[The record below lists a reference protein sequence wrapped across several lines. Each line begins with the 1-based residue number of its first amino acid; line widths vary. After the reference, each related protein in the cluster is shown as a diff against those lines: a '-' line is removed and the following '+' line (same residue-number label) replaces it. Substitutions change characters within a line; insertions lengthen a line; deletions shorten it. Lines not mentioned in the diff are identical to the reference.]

1 MDYFVPWLTTIIF
14 SLGYLGLAVLVALG
28 NIRLVPIPAELTL
41 PLAGLLVGEG
51 QLTFVLVLLWTTVAS
66 VIVSVI
72 LYLLGFW
79 VGEESLRRFIRKF
92 GRFVFVYESDL
103 DKTCEMFRRHGGIAC
118 LVGRLI
124 PGVTVLISIPAGIE
138 LMRIYGR
145 FMIFTI
151 LATIA
156 FNGAFVGVGWALGN
170 HWDIVVQYAAIVNY
184 VTIAAIAGGI
194 LWFVG
199 SRWKASKQAETSDRQ

>member
-1 MDYFVPWLTTIIF
+1 MNYFVPWLTTVIF
-14 SLGYLGLAVLVALG
+14 SLGYLGLAILVALG

-103 DKTCEMFRRHGGIAC
+103 EKTCEMFRRHGGIAC

-138 LMRIYGR
+138 RMSIYGR

>member
-1 MDYFVPWLTTIIF
+1 M
-14 SLGYLGLAVLVALG
+14 AVLVALG

-138 LMRIYGR
+138 RMPIYGR

-156 FNGAFVGVGWALGN
+156 FNGAFVGIGWALGN

>member
-72 LYLLGFW
+72 LYLLGF
-79 VGEESLRRFIRKF
+79 
-92 GRFVFVYESDL
+92 
-103 DKTCEMFRRHGGIAC
+103 
-118 LVGRLI
+118 
-124 PGVTVLISIPAGIE
+124 
-138 LMRIYGR
+138 
-145 FMIFTI
+145 
-151 LATIA
+151 
-156 FNGAFVGVGWALGN
+156 
-170 HWDIVVQYAAIVNY
+170 
-184 VTIAAIAGGI
+184 
-194 LWFVG
+194 
-199 SRWKASKQAETSDRQ
+199 

>member
-124 PGVTVLISIPAGIE
+124 PGVTVLISIRAGIE
-138 LMRIYGR
+138 RMPIYGR

-184 VTIAAIAGGI
+184 VTIAAITGGI

>member
-138 LMRIYGR
+138 RMRIYGR

>member
-1 MDYFVPWLTTIIF
+1 VNYLVPWLTTIIF

-28 NIRLVPIPAELTL
+28 NIRLVPIPAEITL
-41 PLAGLLVGEG
+41 PLAGSLVGEG
-51 QLTFVLVLLWTTVAS
+51 QLTFGPVLLWTTVAS
-66 VIVSVI
+66 VIVSVV

-103 DKTCEMFRRHGGIAC
+103 DKTCEVFRRHGGIAC

-138 LMRIYGR
+138 RMPIYGR

-151 LATIA
+151 LATVA

-170 HWDIVVQYAAIVNY
+170 HWDIVVQYASIVNY
-184 VTIAAIAGGI
+184 VAMTAIAGGI

-199 SRWKASKQAETSDRQ
+199 SRWKASKQPETSDGQ

>member
-79 VGEESLRRFIRKF
+79 VGEESLRRFIKKF

-138 LMRIYGR
+138 RMPIYGR

-156 FNGAFVGVGWALGN
+156 FNGTFVGVGWTLGN

>member
-1 MDYFVPWLTTIIF
+1 MNYLVPWLTTIIF

-28 NIRLVPIPAELTL
+28 NIRLVPIPAEITL
-41 PLAGLLVGEG
+41 PLAGSLVGEG
-51 QLTFVLVLLWTTVAS
+51 QLTFVPVLLWTTVAS
-66 VIVSVI
+66 VIVSVV

-103 DKTCEMFRRHGGIAC
+103 DKTCEVFRRHGGIAC

-138 LMRIYGR
+138 RMPIYGR

-151 LATIA
+151 LATVA

-170 HWDIVVQYAAIVNY
+170 HWDIVVQYASIVNY
-184 VTIAAIAGGI
+184 VAMTAIAGGI

-199 SRWKASKQAETSDRQ
+199 SRWKASKQPETSDGQ

>member
-1 MDYFVPWLTTIIF
+1 
-14 SLGYLGLAVLVALG
+14 LAVLVALG

-138 LMRIYGR
+138 RMPIYGR

>member
-1 MDYFVPWLTTIIF
+1 MSYFVPWLTTIIF
-14 SLGYLGLAVLVALG
+14 SLGYVGLAVLVALG
-28 NIRLVPIPAELTL
+28 NIRLVPIPAEITL

-51 QLTFVLVLLWTTVAS
+51 QLTFLPVLLWTTVAS
-66 VIVSVI
+66 VIVSIV

-79 VGEESLRRFIRKF
+79 IGEESLRRFIKRF

-118 LVGRLI
+118 LIGRLI

-138 LMRIYGR
+138 RMPIYGR
-145 FMIFTI
+145 FMVFTI

-156 FNGAFVGVGWALGN
+156 FNAAFVGIGWALGN
-170 HWDIVVQYAAIVNY
+170 HWEIVVQYASIINY
-184 VTIAAIAGGI
+184 VIIAAIAGGVF
-194 LWFVG
+194 WFVG
-199 SRWKASKQAETSDRQ
+199 SRWKASKQANTPDTH

>member
-72 LYLLGFW
+72 LYVLGFW

-138 LMRIYGR
+138 RMPIYGR

-156 FNGAFVGVGWALGN
+156 FNEAFVGVGWALGN

>member
-138 LMRIYGR
+138 RMPIYGR

-156 FNGAFVGVGWALGN
+156 FNGAFVGVGWALCN

>member
-1 MDYFVPWLTTIIF
+1 MDYFVPWLTTII

-138 LMRIYGR
+138 RMPIYGR

>member
-51 QLTFVLVLLWTTVAS
+51 QLMFVLVLLWTTVAS

-79 VGEESLRRFIRKF
+79 VGEESLRRFIRNF

-138 LMRIYGR
+138 RMPIYGR

-170 HWDIVVQYAAIVNY
+170 HWDIVVQYAAIINY

>member
-1 MDYFVPWLTTIIF
+1 M
-14 SLGYLGLAVLVALG
+14 AVLVALG

-79 VGEESLRRFIRKF
+79 VGEESLRRFIRNF

-138 LMRIYGR
+138 RMPIYGR

>member
-1 MDYFVPWLTTIIF
+1 M
-14 SLGYLGLAVLVALG
+14 AVLVALG

-92 GRFVFVYESDL
+92 GRFVFVYESDV

-138 LMRIYGR
+138 RMPIYGR